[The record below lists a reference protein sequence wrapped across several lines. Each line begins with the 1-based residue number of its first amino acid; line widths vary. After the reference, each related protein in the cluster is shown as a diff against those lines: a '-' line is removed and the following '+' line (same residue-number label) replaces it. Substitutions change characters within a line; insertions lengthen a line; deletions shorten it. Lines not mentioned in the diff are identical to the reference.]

1 MNAKKILSNY
11 KQIKA
16 KYPDALLLF
25 RSANHYIALNDDSKI
40 VAHICGTQL
49 TNTLTRFEYYKHD
62 FDSIKSHINNDL
74 NLHFYQVKTVG
85 GYYSGFWIDIENDW
99 LCIDSYKD
107 RAIIQKEITQIKKFL
122 IKCVMEYGMRVHY
135 PGWVVGWEDV
145 IENSIKKINEAI
157 KEERQEVKKLP
168 IFDKNDPLKHL
179 RQ

>member
-1 MNAKKILSNY
+1 MGTWNY
-11 KQIKA
+11 GNSHDIVTLGHYIGFDY
-16 KYPDALLLF
+16 YPDDEE
-25 RSANHYIALNDDSKI
+25 IADEMEELNVSREKAIESLIESNSYMVQD
-40 VAHICGTQL
+40 
-49 TNTLTRFEYYKHD
+49 D

-74 NLHFYQVKTVG
+74 DLHFYQVKAVE

-107 RAIIQKEITQIKKFL
+107 RAVIQKEITQIKKFL

-135 PGWVVGWEDV
+135 PGWCVGWEDV
-145 IENSIKKINEAI
+145 IENSIKKINEKI
-157 KEERQEVKKLP
+157 KEERQKVKKLP